1 MKNYRQYIL
10 YCSVA
15 TSTMSGLTAIT
26 TADPYQVT
34 TTSGP
39 ASSASIIASVVSSGH
54 QVNPIVFP
62 TSVTASMSQAAN
74 HLSSQVRKMQENT
87 LMVCVL
93 EDV

>member
-1 MKNYRQYIL
+1 M
-10 YCSVA
+10 A
-15 TSTMSGLTAIT
+15 GLTAIT

-54 QVNPIVFP
+54 QASSIVLP

-74 HLSSQVRKMQENT
+74 HLSSQVRKIQENT
-87 LMVCVL
+87 FMVCIQK
-93 EDV
+93 DIKY